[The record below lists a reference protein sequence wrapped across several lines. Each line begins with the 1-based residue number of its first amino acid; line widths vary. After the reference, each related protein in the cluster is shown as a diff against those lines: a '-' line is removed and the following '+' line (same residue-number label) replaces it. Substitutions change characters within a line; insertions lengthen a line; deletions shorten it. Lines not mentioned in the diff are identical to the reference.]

1 MSQLLK
7 KILYP
12 SPPLGMSRVN
22 TYTSYRHCSDFVG
35 LSAPASHNKTKRD
48 SKFLIVYLVELCSLH
63 VLILKLDNPEI
74 YVMIASDPDLREL
87 IS

>member
-1 MSQLLK
+1 MSQMLK

-12 SPPLGMSRVN
+12 SPPLGMSSIDI
-22 TYTSYRHCSDFVG
+22 TSYRHCSDFVG

-74 YVMIASDPDLREL
+74 YVMIASDPDLRKL